1 MTIERQF
8 SLGLRW
14 VAAGRFGSQLISW
27 GGTILVM
34 RLLAPQ
40 DYGLAAICTA
50 IMAIVSMAAEF
61 GIGAGI
67 VQATRLEPRQLRSV
81 FGAALLFSLAGAL
94 VVAAA
99 APLLA
104 WFFKAP
110 EAERLIQASALQLV
124 LAPLAT
130 MSDAHLRRELRFQT
144 SSIIDFVSIV
154 AATSATVLL
163 AWRGSGVWALV
174 LGPLIGAVV
183 RVLLLNLLVPQ
194 RLLPSFDLRPARALI
209 GFGFKIA
216 LSRIASYVFG
226 QSDVLIAA
234 RTLSKTSLGEY
245 SVAMHLAMLPV
256 AKAMAIV
263 NQVTY
268 PVIAQLNRDGGSMQP
283 LLLRGLRLFSYVVMP
298 VLWGLAAVSPWL
310 VPALL
315 GPHWQGAILP
325 LQIVAL
331 ALPLRLLSV
340 LLSSVIQG
348 MGHAGL
354 DLRNSITGVVVLPC
368 CFVVGAQ
375 FGAIGLALAW
385 LVGLPILITLNLQR
399 SRPVLGISLGNALRA
414 LSKPLALSA
423 AMAICV
429 SLTGWWGAAHW
440 SAWPTL
446 LAAIFVGALS
456 YLGLFWLLDRDSVHQ
471 LLRLVRP
478 APQVLPR

>member
-1 MTIERQF
+1 MTIEHQF
-8 SLGLRW
+8 SSGLRW
-14 VAAGRFGSQLISW
+14 VAAGRFGSQIISW
-27 GGTILVM
+27 GGTVIVM

-50 IMAIVSMAAEF
+50 IMSIVAMAAEF
-61 GIGAGI
+61 GIGAGL
-67 VQATRLEPRQLRSV
+67 VQASRLEPRQLRSV
-81 FGAALLFSLAGAL
+81 FGAALLFSLAAAA

-130 MSDAHLRRELRFQT
+130 MSDANLRRELRFRT
-144 SSIIDFVSIV
+144 SSIIDFISII

-163 AWRGSGVWALV
+163 AWHGSGVWALV
-174 LGPLIGAVV
+174 VGPLVGAVV

-194 RLLPSFDLRPARALI
+194 RLWPSFDLRPARTLI
-209 GFGFKIA
+209 GFGFKVA

-226 QSDVLIAA
+226 QSDVLIAG
-234 RTLSKTSLGEY
+234 RLLSKTALGEY
-245 SVAMHLAMLPV
+245 AVAMHLAMLPV
-256 AKAMAIV
+256 AKAMSIV
-263 NQVTY
+263 NQVAY
-268 PVIAQLNRDGGSMQP
+268 PVIAQLNRDGGSIQP
-283 LLLRGLRLFSYVVMP
+283 VLLRGLRLFSYVVMP

-310 VPALL
+310 VPTLL
-315 GPHWQGAILP
+315 GPNWEGAVLP

-348 MGHAGL
+348 LGHAGL
-354 DLRNSITGVVVLPC
+354 DLRNSVTGIFVLPC
-368 CFVVGAQ
+368 CFGVGAQ
-375 FGAIGLALAW
+375 FGSTGLALAW
-385 LVGLPILITLNLQR
+385 LVGLPILITLNLRR
-399 SRPVLGISLGNALRA
+399 SQQVLGIGLSDALRA
-414 LSKPLALSA
+414 LSKPLALCA

-429 SLTGWWGAAHW
+429 SVTGWWTAAHW
-440 SAWPTL
+440 GAWPAL
-446 LAAIFVGALS
+446 LAAIAAGAIS
-456 YLGLFWLLDRDSVHQ
+456 YLGLLWTLDRDSVHQ

-478 APQVLPR
+478 APVALP

>member
-1 MTIERQF
+1 MTIEHQF
-8 SLGLRW
+8 SHGLRW

-27 GGTILVM
+27 GGTIVVM

-50 IMAIVSMAAEF
+50 IMAIVAMAAEF
-61 GIGAGI
+61 GIGAGL

-81 FGAALLFSLAGAL
+81 FGAALLFSLAGAA

-130 MSDAHLRRELRFQT
+130 MSDAHLRRGLRFRT
-144 SSIIDFVSIV
+144 SSIIDFVAII
-154 AATSATVLL
+154 AATTATVLL
-163 AWRGSGVWALV
+163 AWHGSGVWALV
-174 LGPLIGAVV
+174 LGPLIGACMRVV
-183 RVLLLNLLVPQ
+183 LLNLLVPQ

-209 GFGFKIA
+209 GFGFKVA

-226 QSDVLIAA
+226 QSDVLIAG
-234 RTLSKTSLGEY
+234 RLLSKTALGEY
-245 SVAMHLAMLPV
+245 AVAMHLAMLPV
-256 AKAMAIV
+256 ARAMSIV
-263 NQVTY
+263 NQVAY
-268 PVIAQLNRDGGSMQP
+268 PVIAQLNRDGGSIQP
-283 LLLRGLRLFSYVVMP
+283 ILLRGLRLFSYVVMP

-310 VPALL
+310 VPAAL
-315 GPHWQGAILP
+315 GPHWEGAVLP

-354 DLRNSITGVVVLPC
+354 DLRNSVTGIVVLPC
-368 CFVVGAQ
+368 CFLVGAQ

-385 LVGLPILITLNLQR
+385 LIGLPILITLNLRR
-399 SRPVLGISLGNALRA
+399 SQPMLGIGLGAALRA

-423 AMAICV
+423 AMAGCV
-429 SLTGWWGAAHW
+429 TVAGQWGEVHW
-440 SAWPTL
+440 GIWPAL
-446 LAAIFVGALS
+446 MAAIAAGVVS
-456 YLGLFWLLDRDSVHQ
+456 YLGLLWTLDKESVRQ
-471 LLRLVRP
+471 MLRLVRP
-478 APQVLPR
+478 PPLAQS